1 MADCYLCGKP
11 ASFPLALK
19 DGFTGHSLARCPG
32 SDQLCERC
40 YGAIDG
46 HEKLLW
52 YWNQGK
58 DKWSKLWGRSLNRL
72 YQGDVLLSPVIGEA
86 KTIGKDTFPVV
97 ANLPTRAQMR
107 GWLLEPPEPPFTIVI
122 AQSGQKH
129 ILPWAQEGY
138 DRDYFPVQFELD
150 CVWVNRVQFAT
161 LIGHYEALLALGFSK
176 TEIDSGNY
184 HSDRL
189 MRAIS
194 QYGPHEAII
203 EPYRGG
209 RLLALCSHVAQLDT
223 VQPQHRVCAKITI

>member
-1 MADCYLCGKP
+1 MAECYLCGKP

-19 DGFTGHSLARCPG
+19 DTFTGHSMARCPD
-32 SDQLCERC
+32 SDQLCGRC

-46 HEKLLW
+46 NEKLLW

-58 DKWSKLWGRSLNRL
+58 DKWSKLWGRSLSRL

-97 ANLPTRAQMR
+97 SGLPTRAQIR

-122 AQSGQKH
+122 AESGQKH
-129 ILPWAQEGY
+129 VLPWAQDGHS
-138 DRDYFPVQFELD
+138 RDHFPVQFELD
-150 CVWVNRVQFAT
+150 T
-161 LIGHYEALLALGFSK
+161 LWIGRERFTGLLAAYEGLMALEFSK
-176 TEIDSGNY
+176 TEIDSGLY

-194 QYGPHEAII
+194 QYQPLEDQIA
-203 EPYRGG
+203 PVRGS
-209 RLLALCSHVAQLDT
+209 RFLDLLSYVAQSKT
-223 VQPQHRVCAKITI
+223 PS